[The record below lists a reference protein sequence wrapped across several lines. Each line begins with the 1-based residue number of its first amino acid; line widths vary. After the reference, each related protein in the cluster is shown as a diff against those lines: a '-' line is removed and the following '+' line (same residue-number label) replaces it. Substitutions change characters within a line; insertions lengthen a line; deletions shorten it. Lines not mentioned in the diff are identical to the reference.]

1 MFLVDKTLQK
11 TKLTLSLLA
20 LLHSA
25 ALQAQ
30 LKVKQEEPQ
39 QSESQVPDTG
49 LAQHSSADIATLQDL
64 PGISIAWP
72 LLPGESVTSLA
83 ALFYPHN
90 KNMQQRF
97 VSKTVQL
104 NKPIN
109 PALDPAAKVNLVTL
123 IMVPDIKALGKNS
136 GKIHVH
142 TIRHSKTPRASSLQL
157 SYQLK
162 DAAQF
167 IVTPKMQ
174 AEYDSLVAKNA
185 RLKAELEALNA
196 KLAQL
201 QQILAALKEQ
211 ASQVLKRN
219 ESSPSAAAQTPVAR
233 TKVAQPQVQTQV
245 AQIKSVTV
253 LKSVEPQLMPAK
265 PETASTADSFK
276 LWVLCLTLLAGVAL
290 ILGWRSYNRRQE
302 KELYL
307 AATGEFDPLKTG
319 IFNQAGGNQ
328 ASDLAAP
335 VVNLNKV
342 DFSLTQNGLND
353 FGSNISVVDLSN
365 VEGLEALEEG
375 DLIMEQAR
383 IYINIGRVDEAIDL
397 LKAQIK
403 TVPKESLH
411 HWLYLL
417 DIYRDHDRQQEFMQ
431 YAKQLHETFNVM
443 LPLWGNATAP
453 IVTASSLEEFP
464 HIVHSLTGLWADSAK
479 DAKAY
484 IDELIMD
491 NRQSERAGFSMEV
504 FQELVLLRD
513 LLTARERIANTV

>member
-1 MFLVDKTLQK
+1 MFLVDKKLQK

-25 ALQAQ
+25 ALQAE
-30 LKVKQEEPQ
+30 LTA
-39 QSESQVPDTG
+39 ESQALDAC
-49 LAQHSSADIATLQDL
+49 LAQNSADPTLQDQSGVSL
-64 PGISIAWP
+64 AWP
-72 LLPGESVTSLA
+72 LLPGESVASLA

-90 KNMQQRF
+90 KTMQKRF

-104 NKPIN
+104 NRHVQPT
-109 PALDPAAKVNLVTL
+109 LDPKTTVNLVTL
-123 IMVPDIKALGKNS
+123 IIVPDLKALGKSS
-136 GKIHVH
+136 GKIQAHANK
-142 TIRHSKTPRASSLQL
+142 RSKKQRTSSLHL

-162 DAAQF
+162 DAEQF
-167 IVTPKMQ
+167 IVTTKMQ
-174 AEYDSLVAKNA
+174 AEYDSLVAKNS

-196 KLAQL
+196 KLEQL
-201 QQILAALKEQ
+201 QQILLALKEQ
-211 ASQVLKRN
+211 ALQALNRN
-219 ESSPSAAAQTPVAR
+219 ESNPATVA
-233 TKVAQPQVQTQV
+233 QTQV
-245 AQIKSVTV
+245 AQIRTVTV
-253 LKSVEPQLMPAK
+253 ASATVSLPIEPIPEHKKAAFKSAVPQAIPAK
-265 PETASTADSFK
+265 PENTSTADSFT
-276 LWVLCLTLLAGVAL
+276 LWAFCLALLAAVAL
-290 ILGWRSYNRRQE
+290 ILGWRSYSKRQE

-319 IFNQAGGNQ
+319 IFDQ
-328 ASDLAAP
+328 ASGLAAP
-335 VVNLNKV
+335 VANLNKI
-342 DFSLTQNGLND
+342 DFSLTQDGLNSLD
-353 FGSNISVVDLSN
+353 SNISVVDLSN
-365 VEGLEALEEG
+365 VEGLEGLDEG

-403 TVPKESLH
+403 TMPKESLH

-417 DIYRDHDRQQEFMQ
+417 DVYRDHGRQQEFMH

-443 LPLWGNATAP
+443 LPLWGNATVP

-464 HIVHSLTGLWADSAK
+464 HIVHSLTGLWAESAK

-513 LLTARERIANTV
+513 LLTARERIARTV

>member
-30 LKVKQEEPQ
+30 LQ
-39 QSESQVPDTG
+39 QQQTDSQAPDVG
-49 LAQHSSADIATLQDL
+49 LAQNSTYPITLQDQL
-64 PGISIAWP
+64 GVSLVWP

-83 ALFYPHN
+83 ALYYPHN
-90 KNMQQRF
+90 KTMQTRF
-97 VSKTVQL
+97 VTRTMQL
-104 NKPIN
+104 NKHAN
-109 PALDPAAKVNLVTL
+109 PTLDPDSTVNLVTL
-123 IMVPDIKALGKNS
+123 IMVPDIKALGKSS
-136 GKIHVH
+136 GKIHGPKS
-142 TIRHSKTPRASSLQL
+142 RHNKKPRTSSLQL

-211 ASQVLKRN
+211 ALQVLNRT
-219 ESSPSAAAQTPVAR
+219 EAAATP
-233 TKVAQPQVQTQV
+233 P
-245 AQIKSVTV
+245 AQIKTITTPIPAESPIA
-253 LKSVEPQLMPAK
+253 EPQVADHKIAQSKLVAPLPNAAK
-265 PETASTADSFK
+265 PDSTPDSFTI
-276 LWVLCLTLLAGVAL
+276 WAFCLALLAGVAL
-290 ILGWRSYNRRQE
+290 ILGWRSYSKRQE
-302 KELYL
+302 KQLYL

-319 IFNQAGGNQ
+319 IFNQSNV
-328 ASDLAAP
+328 LAPAAA
-335 VVNLNKV
+335 NLNKV
-342 DFSLTQNGLND
+342 DFSLTQDGLNNLD
-353 FGSNISVVDLSN
+353 SNISVVDLSN
-365 VEGLEALEEG
+365 VEGLEVLEEG

-397 LKAQIK
+397 LKAEIK
-403 TVPKESLH
+403 IAPKESLH

-431 YAKQLHETFNVM
+431 YAKQLRETFNVM
-443 LPLWGNATAP
+443 LPLWGDATVP

-464 HIVHSLTGLWADSAK
+464 HIVHSLTGLWAESAK

-491 NRQSERAGFSMEV
+491 NRQSERTGFSMEV